1 MQVGRTRP
9 AAPKPVARKRA
20 ARTRRRSDGLMRAV
34 GVMGREEA
42 QLKNL
47 ARSISADAAHEKTR
61 AVPPGCMRCYDV
73 YRKPFRW
80 TICIENLLDGLF
92 APKIL

>member
-1 MQVGRTRP
+1 MQVGRARP
-9 AAPKPVARKRA
+9 AAPTPVARERER
-20 ARTRRRSDGLMRAV
+20 RTRRRGDGLMRAV

-61 AVPPGCMRCYDV
+61 AVPPGCMKCKDV
-73 YRKPFRW
+73 YRKSW
-80 TICIENLLDGLF
+80 TICTKIPLFGRF
-92 APKIL
+92 APKIF

>member
-20 ARTRRRSDGLMRAV
+20 ARTRRRGDGLMRAV

-61 AVPPGCMRCYDV
+61 AVTLPAAFELIPYESR
-73 YRKPFRW
+73 F
-80 TICIENLLDGLF
+80 NF
-92 APKIL
+92 